1 MLLSKVRA
9 KAKQVVVIAACRE
22 ENERQVQA
30 HLGNLF
36 ENLELIR
43 IPHFNTDPHS
53 NEAAQIIDEFERR
66 GADFKRDWDG
76 NIGSL
81 VLGLSRKRNVYN
93 DLVMTSNPGVFVLRA
108 MKLLTLAGTEV
119 HTIDRL
125 QAICSEVFGIKELQQ
140 EVRTW
145 RLAVETLK
153 NLKLIK

>member
-36 ENLELIR
+36 ENLKLIR

-53 NEAAQIIDEFERR
+53 NEAAQIIDEFERQ
-66 GADFKRDWDG
+66 GADHKRDWDG

-81 VLGLSRKRNVYN
+81 VLGLSRKKRMPCRV
-93 DLVMTSNPGVFVLRA
+93 LCNP
-108 MKLLTLAGTEV
+108 TLPGRSKIPITQNSAW
-119 HTIDRL
+119 H
-125 QAICSEVFGIKELQQ
+125 Q
-140 EVRTW
+140 E
-145 RLAVETLK
+145 K
-153 NLKLIK
+153 HIQ